1 MVIFAASKFGL
12 MNNLKIYRN
21 ILGIAICFLMAIFAG
36 SCTVSEWEE
45 GFLPGG
51 ITGNGSDTGAGNGN
65 AGDRAHNEDRRKVL
79 LLYSAGFN
87 SLRNYLLEDI

>member
-1 MVIFAASKFGL
+1 
-12 MNNLKIYRN
+12 
-21 ILGIAICFLMAIFAG
+21 MAIFAG

-51 ITGNGSDTGAGNGN
+51 ITGNGSDSGSGN

-87 SLRNYLLEDI
+87 SLRNYLL